1 MALVTL
7 RSRSLGHWCR
17 SAEAMSQDCSSHVP
31 GPTQGSLGPMGLQ
44 EAVAG
49 VALRPT
55 GARAARGGFDGGSVW
70 PYRGLLGLRRLW
82 LWIRQAPLLMPTEAK
97 ERTKIKIRNEN
108 MDSTILTNPVAIKK
122 DKKYYEQLYAYNL
135 IS

>member
-1 MALVTL
+1 
-7 RSRSLGHWCR
+7 
-17 SAEAMSQDCSSHVP
+17 
-31 GPTQGSLGPMGLQ
+31 
-44 EAVAG
+44 
-49 VALRPT
+49 
-55 GARAARGGFDGGSVW
+55 
-70 PYRGLLGLRRLW
+70 
-82 LWIRQAPLLMPTEAK
+82 MPTEAK